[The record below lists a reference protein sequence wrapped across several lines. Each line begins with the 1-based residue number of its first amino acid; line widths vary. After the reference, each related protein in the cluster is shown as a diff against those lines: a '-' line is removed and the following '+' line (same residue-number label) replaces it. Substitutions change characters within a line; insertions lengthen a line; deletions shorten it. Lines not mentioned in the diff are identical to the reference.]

1 MSASLDSGTECKRS
15 IIDMVNMGVE
25 PRTLALLAPRSKP
38 TELIDQVNPVIDG
51 QGHLATFILLHRNAC
66 NMPPATNRDSET
78 RYLQIAPLL
87 AITVGAG
94 VCSILGWLASQCSII
109 DVGRIIVIATMRSK
123 SYRAFLAPSHPQLQ
137 AALDRFP
144 MVRICSVH
152 VLTTSC
158 SSCKTVA
165 EHERRHSVT
174 QRLERALLKMMLTLC
189 AREPRPHVSSMRYD
203 SNRRASL

>member
-15 IIDMVNMGVE
+15 IIEMVNMGVE

-38 TELIDQVNPVIDG
+38 TELIDQVNPVIDS
-51 QGHLATFILLHRNAC
+51 QGHLATLISLHFKAC
-66 NMPPATNRDSET
+66 NMTPATNCDPET

-109 DVGRIIVIATMRSK
+109 DVGRIIVIATMRSM
-123 SYRAFLAPSHPQLQ
+123 SYRAFLAPSPQLQ

-174 QRLERALLKMMLTLC
+174 QRLERALLNLMLTLC